1 MYVISYLVQCV
12 LSILSAPYLLYVP
25 SIYSS
30 SLFCWSASP
39 READKSSFAEATK
52 IMYLCSCF
60 IYCIIKSL

>member
-1 MYVISYLVQCV
+1 MLSLISF
-12 LSILSAPYLLYVP
+12 SA
-25 SIYSS
+25 S
-30 SLFCWSASP
+30 SLFCPHHIYICPFYLFLLSSAVSASQ